1 MADQAY
7 YKSAYTGEQIDGSL
21 GRIISGEIDQAVSDA
36 QKSAQEA
43 AASAEAA
50 EAVAVR
56 TPYVGDN
63 GNWMVWDLDAKVYK
77 DSNVP
82 ARGATG
88 AKGDKGDTGAQG
100 PQGIQG
106 IQGETGPKGDKGDIG
121 PQGPQGIKGET
132 GDIGPQGS
140 TGPAGPK
147 GDPGPQGP
155 AGPKGA
161 DGVLTELGT
170 GVFAMGISEDGHLL
184 VSVNES
190 EAAPP
195 LEIDPETGHLLYK
208 IN

>member
-1 MADQAY
+1 MADQTY
-7 YKSAYTGEQIDGSL
+7 YKSAYTGEQIDDSL

-36 QKSAQEA
+36 QKSAQDA
-43 AASAEAA
+43 AASADAA

-56 TPYVGDN
+56 TPYVGAN
-63 GNWMVWDLDAKVYK
+63 GNWMVWDLAARVFI
-77 DSNVP
+77 DSGVP

-88 AKGDKGDTGAQG
+88 ATGPQGAKGETGPRGPEGKQG

-106 IQGETGPKGDKGDIG
+106 LTGATG
-121 PQGPQGIKGET
+121 PQGERGPVGATGPQGQKGET
-132 GDIGPQGS
+132 GDVGPQGV
-140 TGPAGPK
+140 
-147 GDPGPQGP
+147 PGPQGP
-155 AGPKGA
+155 AGPKGT

-184 VSVNES
+184 VSVNET

>member
-1 MADQAY
+1 MAEQNY
-7 YKSAYTGEQIDGSL
+7 YKSVYTGEQIDASL
-21 GRIISGEIDQAVSDA
+21 GRIVNGELDRAVDDA

-63 GNWMVWDLDAKVYK
+63 GNWVVWDLATKAYK
-77 DSNVP
+77 DSGIP
-82 ARGATG
+82 ARGAS
-88 AKGDKGDTGAQG
+88 
-100 PQGIQG
+100 
-106 IQGETGPKGDKGDIG
+106 
-121 PQGPQGIKGET
+121 GPQGIKGDT
-132 GDIGPQGS
+132 GPQGPE
-140 TGPAGPK
+140 GKQGAQGIQGEAGPQ
-147 GDPGPQGP
+147 GLRGEQGPQGEQGP

-184 VSVNES
+184 VSVNET
-190 EAAPP
+190 EGAPP
-195 LEIDPETGHLLYK
+195 LEIDPVTGHLLYK

>member
-36 QKSAQEA
+36 QKSAREA

-63 GNWMVWDLDAKVYK
+63 GNWMVWDLAARAFK
-77 DSNVP
+77 DSGVP

-88 AKGDKGDTGAQG
+88 AAGPQGAKGDTGPQGPEGKQG

-106 IQGETGPKGDKGDIG
+106 LTGATGPQGERGPVGATG
-121 PQGPQGIKGET
+121 PQGPKGET
-132 GDIGPQGS
+132 GDAGPQGV
-140 TGPAGPK
+140 
-147 GDPGPQGP
+147 PGPQG
-155 AGPKGA
+155 ATGPKGA

>member
-1 MADQAY
+1 MADQTY
-7 YKSAYTGEQIDGSL
+7 YKSAYTGEQIDDSL

-36 QKSAQEA
+36 QKSAQDA
-43 AASAEAA
+43 AASADAA

-56 TPYVGDN
+56 TPYVGAN
-63 GNWMVWDLDAKVYK
+63 GNWMVWDLAARVFI
-77 DSNVP
+77 DSGVP

-88 AKGDKGDTGAQG
+88 ATG
-100 PQGIQG
+100 PQG
-106 IQGETGPKGDKGDIG
+106 ERGPVGATG
-121 PQGPQGIKGET
+121 PQGQKGEK
-132 GDIGPQGS
+132 GDVGPQGV
-140 TGPAGPK
+140 
-147 GDPGPQGP
+147 PGPQGA

-161 DGVLTELGT
+161 GGGLTELGT

-184 VSVNES
+184 VSVNET